1 MCINGISQ
9 NTCWEMQAFAGVGDR
24 GALCRKEKI
33 TDTFL
38 FKKKKIFAQR
48 GHEIEPEISQ
58 VEKTGK
64 KNIKSSFEGGS
75 ISPASF

>member
-9 NTCWEMQAFAGVGDR
+9 STCWEMQAFAGVGGR

-38 FKKKKIFAQR
+38 FKKKKNLCTK
-48 GHEIEPEISQ
+48 G
-58 VEKTGK
+58 T
-64 KNIKSSFEGGS
+64 
-75 ISPASF
+75 